1 MLPKWREN
9 EERWLVKACRHVV
22 GIDYDMESLKVHST
36 FRNRLR
42 GDITTL
48 PFKAESFDLTTANMV
63 VEHLD
68 NPLDQF
74 REINRCL
81 KPKGLF
87 LFHTPNARDCGIFL
101 VKLIPERFI
110 KTIVL
115 FLEGR
120 RPEDVFKAYYRAN
133 TEDSITALARET
145 GFEVVAIDMVNTD
158 AIFAVVP
165 PLAIVELLWL
175 RLLMTKPFRPLRN
188 NIIAVLRKAAH

>member
-1 MLPKWREN
+1 MNLRARLYKVYWALRSRIAPGLKYSQYVYEDVLKQYVTPQTQWLDLGCGHSMLPKWREN

-101 VKLIPERFI
+101 VKLIPEKLI

-115 FLEGR
+115 FL
-120 RPEDVFKAYYRAN
+120 
-133 TEDSITALARET
+133 
-145 GFEVVAIDMVNTD
+145 
-158 AIFAVVP
+158 
-165 PLAIVELLWL
+165 
-175 RLLMTKPFRPLRN
+175 
-188 NIIAVLRKAAH
+188 